1 MKNAQKSSKN
11 MSFAIFVP
19 RGLQSIKNCF
29 GTYIGGSD
37 TTFPHQHHRFFENLT
52 KNFDPGVGK
61 KIENQKI

>member
-1 MKNAQKSSKN
+1 
-11 MSFAIFVP
+11 MSYAIFVP
-19 RGLQSIKNCF
+19 RGLQSIKNRF

-52 KNFDPGVGK
+52 KHFDPGVGK